1 MWGDIAIAFLLAFIT
16 AFVLTP
22 YTMRLAKKVGA
33 IDVPNDRRVNK
44 KPMPRLRR
52 LISYLHFICSM
63 RQRYRCPGRRSR
75 IRSSSAVLYW

>member
-52 LISYLHFICSM
+52 YSSYLWIYSIYNILVNCNEF
-63 RQRYRCPGRRSR
+63 RRLNKY
-75 IRSSSAVLYW
+75 I